1 MNGSAN
7 MSYQLREGTH
17 FHASAHPTPTQPTA
31 RRTQRFILS
40 IISMLTG
47 LFLIGGGFF
56 YGSTSHNVYYQ
67 HVKAGLFHILT
78 INNGTYAFQKVG
90 TSIYYVIDPSKF
102 SPHLNDARL
111 QKNEPITTLI
121 YKDDPQTLSL
131 KVDNIQ
137 TSATTY
143 AVVQFALADKKIW
156 RQQVYSATEYIQNPN
171 NIIIN
176 NWPQGSLLAGAGFLI
191 VIIASIWSFSSEQ
204 KQRRLQRIS
213 SANAQIAHLTPPMPN
228 IVSTYYPDQDQ
239 RDTLKL
245 STQSH
250 VDQQDTLTLAAN
262 THPDQQDTLK
272 HPSPPA

>member
-7 MSYQLREGTH
+7 MLYQLREGTH
-17 FHASAHPTPTQPTA
+17 FHASAYPTPTQPVA
-31 RRTQRFILS
+31 RSQRLIFS

-78 INNGTYAFQKVG
+78 INNGTYAFQKAG
-90 TSIYYVIDPSKF
+90 TSIYYIIDPRKF

-111 QKNEPITTLI
+111 QRNEPITTLI

-156 RQQVYSATEYIQNPN
+156 RQQVYSATEYIQNPQG
-171 NIIIN
+171 IIIN
-176 NWPQGSLLAGAGFLI
+176 NWLQGSLLAGAGFLI
-191 VIIASIWSFSSEQ
+191 VIIVSVWSFSSEQ
-204 KQRRLQRIS
+204 KQKRRQRIS
-213 SANAQIAHLTPPMPN
+213 STNAQIARLTPSMLD

-239 RDTLKL
+239 QDTLKL

-250 VDQQDTLTLAAN
+250 VDQQDTLRLAAN
-262 THPDQQDTLK
+262 THPDQQDTREL
-272 HPSPPA
+272 PSPPA